1 MQSVYWYTFFF
12 VTINYCANAV
22 ANTFHGFKR
31 PCRTTSPECLR
42 RSLQA
47 VLPDFVKGIPELEIP
62 PLDPLKVQNVN
73 FVLPGGI
80 TVEIKEGYTKG
91 LRKCRVDSVR
101 NIGGDQYEVKFN
113 CNLLTKGKYRS
124 KGQFLVFPI
133 DGEGESKI
141 KCKNLK
147 VTCTFRI
154 VPMIKFDGTQHFQIQ
169 DFKSSHD
176 YEGRVTFHLT
186 NLFKG
191 NPEISQAVLK
201 FLNENWR
208 SVSEEFGG
216 PFFEYGIMGIL
227 NNIRKLLDIIPI
239 DQLEAV

>member
-1 MQSVYWYTFFF
+1 MQCVYWYTIFF
-12 VTINYCANAV
+12 VTVNYCAIAV
-22 ANTFHGFKR
+22 ADRFHGFKR
-31 PCRTTSPECLR
+31 PCKTTSPECLR

-47 VLPDFVKGIPELEIP
+47 VLPDFVKGIPELGIP
-62 PLDPLKVQNVN
+62 SLDPLKVQNID

-80 TVEIKEGYTKG
+80 TVEIKEGFTKG

-101 NIGGDQYEVKFN
+101 NIGGNQYEVKFH

-124 KGQFLVFPI
+124 KGQFLMFPI

-154 VPMIKFDGTQHFQIQ
+154 VTTTKPDGTQHFQIQ

-216 PFFEYGIMGIL
+216 PFFEYGVISIL
-227 NNIRKLLDIIPI
+227 NNIKKFLDIIPI